1 MPYASSSDT
10 LFSALRDVARR
21 PARTLLDAWNWKAAA
36 TSALVR
42 GGIFLA
48 SNAHAGVF
56 IALRTLLIEVAFA
69 IFASGTLGALT
80 QRVRK
85 ARPLW
90 ATMIFVWAVLPVAML
105 VAEYAV
111 HRLSGTPHLRTG
123 LIASFAI
130 AAISSGFTWYA
141 MHRGLMLAG
150 DQSTTVADDLRH
162 LPGVALDFAMLPAKL
177 VLRRSAL

>member
-10 LFSALRDVARR
+10 LLTALRDVARR

-36 TSALVR
+36 SSALVR

-48 SNAHAGVF
+48 SNAHAGAFV
-56 IALRTLLIEVAFA
+56 ALRTLFVEAVFA
-69 IFASGTLGALT
+69 IFASGALGALT

-90 ATMIFVWAVLPVAML
+90 ATMIFIWAVLPIAML
-105 VAEYAV
+105 LAELTV

-123 LIASFAI
+123 LIASFAV
-130 AAISSGFTWYA
+130 AAVSSGFTWYA

-150 DQSTTVADDLRH
+150 PQSTTVKEDLRM

-177 VLRRSAL
+177 VLRKQAL